1 MQYTKD
7 DAVAIILRSIQPD
20 DKDIPIIQAFF
31 DSLLFFL
38 EKRYGIVL
46 FKTIKTSEYVVDR
59 TSYRPV
65 ISANRQLKDA
75 WNGIAEQEGEI
86 EYTAGLEEVDDALLS
101 VLIFAT
107 THLYRKFRF
116 EKEAINRISDV
127 SGTVQFAPPDFE
139 KWIPNYLTDYIH
151 SIFEV

>member
-1 MQYTKD
+1 MQYTKN
-7 DAVAIILRSIQPD
+7 DAIATILQSIQPD
-20 DKDIPIIQAFF
+20 DRDIPIIKSFF

-38 EKRYGIVL
+38 ERRYGIVL
-46 FKTIKTSEYVVDR
+46 FKTIKTSEYVVER

-65 ISANRQLKDA
+65 VSANKPLKDA

-86 EYTAGLEEVDDALLS
+86 EYIAGLEKVDDALLS

-127 SGTVQFAPPDFE
+127 SGTVQFAVPDFD
-139 KWIPNYLTDYIH
+139 KWIPNYLIDYIH